1 MGAACAV
8 LGMNAVELH
17 KVAVDYYLDS
27 DDAYSIK
34 NALLNFY
41 AKAQK
46 PTAKTFRALDEL
58 SFSVKKGE
66 KLGIIGLNGAGK
78 TTLLRTIAG
87 IFHPSKGKVVVDG
100 RVSPLL
106 DFHTGFEEHLT
117 GIENIMIR
125 LMFLGISKAEAEK
138 KIPEIIEF
146 SELGDFIHQPIRTY
160 STGMNLR
167 LAFATSTSIEPEI
180 LVADEVI
187 GTGDAQFA
195 AKAKKRLEEF
205 LSRDCT
211 LILSSHSMEL
221 VRDFCKRIIWLQ
233 HGKIVADGPVA
244 EVIEKYEKNILEF
257 SI

>member
-1 MGAACAV
+1 
-8 LGMNAVELH
+8 MNAVELH
-17 KVAVDYYLDS
+17 NVAVDYYLDS
-27 DDAYSIK
+27 EDAYSIK

-46 PTAKTFRALDEL
+46 PTAKTFRALDGL

-87 IFHPSKGKVVVDG
+87 IFYPSKGNMLVNG
-100 RVSPLL
+100 RVTPLL
-106 DFHTGFEEHLT
+106 DFHTGFEDHLT

-125 LMFLGISKAEAEK
+125 LMFLGLSKVEAEK

-146 SELGDFIHQPIRTY
+146 SELGSFIHQPIRTY

-195 AKAKKRLEEF
+195 AKAKKKLEEF

-257 SI
+257 SL